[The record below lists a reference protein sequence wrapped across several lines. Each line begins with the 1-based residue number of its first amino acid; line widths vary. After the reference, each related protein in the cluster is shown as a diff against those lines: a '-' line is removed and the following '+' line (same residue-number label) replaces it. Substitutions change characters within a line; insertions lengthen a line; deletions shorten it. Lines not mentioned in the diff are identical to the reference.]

1 MLYNLQL
8 VHCLEIVVHVV
19 SNMPHQ
25 VALKIIKHSQEE
37 GAGGT
42 DLVQGVLL
50 GLVVDNRLEITNC
63 FPFPR
68 HTEEDDFDE
77 GQCSACGT
85 VAVYTLT
92 ANFMQLTKS

>member
-1 MLYNLQL
+1 MIL
-8 VHCLEIVVHVV
+8 
-19 SNMPHQ
+19 Q

-77 GQCSACGT
+77 SQSSVCLPEFRQRPLVFFNLLKYFCMSCSC
-85 VAVYTLT
+85 
-92 ANFMQLTKS
+92 